1 MNLVTFSAS
10 AIATFA
16 FTRVFETSIGKYT
29 EAALAKTDELRQKIR
44 HELRD
49 NPDAEQVLSA
59 VEQGSQQDMEHLG
72 AYLQEAMEGDE
83 QFATEVRAIARE
95 IDADTQDNSSMT
107 QNIYGNSRGWETKL
121 NGETA

>member
-1 MNLVTFSAS
+1 MNSVTFSAS

-29 EAALAKTDELRQKIR
+29 EAALAKMDELRQKIR
-44 HELRD
+44 HELQG
-49 NPDAEQVLSA
+49 NPDAEQVLAA
-59 VEQGSQQDMEHLG
+59 VEQGSMQDLERLS

-95 IDADTQDNSSMT
+95 IDADAPDSNMT
-107 QNIYGNSRGWETKL
+107 QNIYGNSRGWETKFDS
-121 NGETA
+121 ETA